1 MKARIGFVGGGQLAL
16 MTAQEAERMKRDS
29 GGDVD
34 IAVNI
39 LDPEKNCPAHA
50 LASEHVVAGFSD
62 ARGLERL
69 ASVSDI
75 ISYEIELGDA
85 GAIASIRDKGAVVLP
100 SPETLGKIQDKFVQK
115 RFLASAG
122 IPVPRC
128 VAAETIGE
136 LQAAVRE
143 LGLPSMLKAR
153 RGGYDGRGN
162 YLLRVK
168 DDVEKGYARLGGKG
182 LVLEEFIPWT
192 KEVSVIAAR
201 DEGGKVSAFPVGEN
215 VHQEGILR
223 LTAIPARMTPELS
236 ARAERVAGQVL
247 EAFGDVGVFGVEMFA
262 RGSEI
267 LVNEVA
273 PRVHNT
279 GHGTLERD
287 AFATSQFEQHIRAVT
302 GMPFGETTQR
312 LPVVMH
318 NILGEDNGYS
328 GRYKF
333 EGLPQAEALG
343 ARVHLYGK
351 DEVRPRRKM
360 GHLSVVGERLNAEGE
375 VDRLIERAERAK
387 SMVRI
392 VGVE

>member
-16 MTAQEAERMKRDS
+16 MTAQEAERMRRDS
-29 GGDVD
+29 GGDLD
-34 IAVNI
+34 ITINI

-62 ARGLERL
+62 PNGLQKL

-85 GAIASIRDKGAVVLP
+85 GAIALLRDRGVVVRP
-100 SPETLGKIQDKFVQK
+100 SPETLGRIQDKFVQK
-115 RFLASAG
+115 RFLASRG

-128 VAAETIGE
+128 VAV
-136 LQAAVRE
+136 AAIVE

-168 DDVEKGYARLGGKG
+168 DDVEKGYARLGGKE

-192 KEVSVIAAR
+192 EEVSVIAAR
-201 DEGGKVSAFPVGEN
+201 DERGKVSAFPVGEN
-215 VHQEGILR
+215 IHEEGILR
-223 LTAIPARMTPELS
+223 LTAIPARTTPEVAAS
-236 ARAERVAGQVL
+236 AERVAGQVL
-247 EAFGDVGVFGVEMFA
+247 EAFGDIGVFGVEMFV
-262 RGSEI
+262 RDGEV

-287 AFATSQFEQHIRAVT
+287 AFPTSQFEQHMRAVT

-318 NILGEDNGYS
+318 NILGEDNGYQ
-328 GRYKF
+328 GRYRY
-333 EGLPQAEALG
+333 EGLAQAEALG
-343 ARVHLYGK
+343 ARMHLYGK
-351 DEVRPRRKM
+351 AEVRPRRKM
-360 GHLSVVGERLNAEGE
+360 GHLSLVGERLNAKGE
-375 VDRLIERAERAK
+375 VDRLVERAERAR